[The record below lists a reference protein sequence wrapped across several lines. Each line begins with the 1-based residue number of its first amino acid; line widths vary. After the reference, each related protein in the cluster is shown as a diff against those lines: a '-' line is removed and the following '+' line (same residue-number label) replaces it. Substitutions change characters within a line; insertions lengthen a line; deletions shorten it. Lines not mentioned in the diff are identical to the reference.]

1 MLAAAHDMNSNVDML
16 SNISVLTGENPQWIA
31 VSNVQLGIK
40 FIVSSPSPNLQEVEV
55 KIPIRRSNFS

>member
-40 FIVSSPSPNLQEVEV
+40 FIVSPSPNLQEVEV